1 MENYSIIR
9 TQNAGVFFGIVA
21 ERNGSEATLKNVRRL
36 WRWSGA
42 SECLQLAAEGVKFP
56 HECKFTMV
64 VPEIVVL
71 GIIEIHPCSP
81 AATKSLQEVPE
92 WKS

>member
-71 GIIEIHPCSP
+71 GIIESPPCSP
-81 AATKSLQEVPE
+81 GATKSLQEVPE